1 MPEIVVHQL
10 YNIIIIEE
18 NVGLSVYVL
27 HSRLIIV
34 FKNYLLPE
42 MHGKNA
48 RMCSLVLVHWGRVL
62 VIRCCS
68 ASDYSFNVYF
78 GTNGRKIHM

>member
-1 MPEIVVHQL
+1 MPEIVVHEL

-18 NVGLSVYVL
+18 NIGLTVYAL
-27 HSRLIIV
+27 HSRPIIV
-34 FKNYLLPE
+34 FKNSLLPE
-42 MHGKNA
+42 IYGKKA
-48 RMCSLVLVHWGRVL
+48 RICALVLVHWGRVL

-78 GTNGRKIHM
+78 GTNGRNIHM